1 MVDSFSVENKTFII
15 VAELLKLLP
24 QLDVD
29 LSNIKKNFYLL
40 KNFVMNGLFLSIVI
54 TR

>member
-1 MVDSFSVENKTFII
+1 MVDSFSVENKTFLI

-29 LSNIKKNFYLL
+29 LNNVKKFYFL
-40 KNFVMNGLFLSIVI
+40 KNIVMDA
-54 TR
+54 